1 MRQQVG
7 GDAGAS
13 VADDEVNEIPTGR
26 EGDLELHAT
35 AAAVLERVV
44 DQVLHDLLH
53 LAAIGMEERQISGQ
67 VAAEDPAPGRL
78 GEGAGEKRRNHVG
91 E

>member
-7 GDAGAS
+7 GDAGAG
-13 VADDEVNEIPTGR
+13 VADDEANEIPHRR
-26 EGDLELHAT
+26 EGNLELHAT

-53 LAAIGMEERQISGQ
+53 LAAIGMEERQINGQ
-67 VAAEDPAPGRL
+67 AAAEDPAPGRL
-78 GEGAGEKRRNHVG
+78 GEGAGEKRCDYVG